1 LDKTRDH
8 NGKQGHRGLDWEDM
22 LGLRDIARDSRGV
35 VLILVLST
43 VAMFTAMVLSF
54 SSDQGYD
61 IELAYNFRDS
71 LQAYYLADAGVEAAK
86 ALLKDDNPNYDGLD
100 EDWAKFSEYA
110 AASSAFLDGPVFVG
124 EITDECSKIDINS
137 LVKEDGEPDPT
148 RIEQLKRLFGILNID
163 ITEDELNNLIDA
175 IIDWLDPD
183 DEPTG
188 LGGAEDDFYQALDRP
203 YVCKN
208 RNMDTIEEILLVKGM
223 KKEYFYGTKDY
234 EGISKYITVGTGGK
248 ININTAS
255 KEVLMSL
262 SDDIDDADV
271 EDIMDHRPYK
281 RIEDAKK
288 EMYSVTSSPSQV
300 DDLITVESKRFKVEV
315 TASMPSGANLVLTA
329 VIDRSSGTPKVVYYK
344 IH

>member
-1 LDKTRDH
+1 
-8 NGKQGHRGLDWEDM
+8 M
-22 LGLRDIARDSRGV
+22 LGLRDLSRDSRGV

-54 SSDQGYD
+54 SSDQGDD

-86 ALLKDDNPNYDGLD
+86 ALLKDDDTNYDGLD

-110 AASSAFLDGPVFVG
+110 AASSALLDGPVFVG

-137 LVKEDGEPDPT
+137 LVKEDGTLDDI
-148 RIEQLKRLFGILNID
+148 RKEQFKRLFGILNID

-175 IIDWLDPD
+175 IIDWLDPGG
-183 DEPTG
+183 EPTG

-208 RNMDTIEEILLVKGM
+208 RNMDTIEEILLVKGKM
-223 KKEYFYGTKDY
+223 
-234 EGISKYITVGTGGK
+234 
-248 ININTAS
+248 
-255 KEVLMSL
+255 
-262 SDDIDDADV
+262 
-271 EDIMDHRPYK
+271 H
-281 RIEDAKK
+281 
-288 EMYSVTSSPSQV
+288 SVTSSQV
-300 DDLITVESKRFKVEV
+300 DDLITVKSKRFKVEV

-329 VIDRSSGTPKVVYYK
+329 IIDRSSGTPKVVYYK